1 MKKLLLLLLLI
12 TSGVWSQNLPQ
23 LQFANTQ
30 TSTGFGGT
38 IYINNSVKD
47 ASNNMYYIGIFYN
60 TADFDP
66 STNEANLT
74 SIGIYD
80 TFIAKYDAQGNYLWA
95 KNLGG
100 TAGNIINGNIT
111 IGGNF
116 LYITGSYTGT
126 VDFDPS
132 NNVSNLTS
140 VSNSDIFLARYD
152 LNGFYVLSKSIGETG
167 EISVA
172 NDIKFL
178 NNQIVI
184 TGSFTGTVDFD
195 PSTNIYN
202 LISSGSSDYFLAKY
216 SSSFVLQW
224 ANNEGVSFAEEGKSI
239 AFDSAGNIL
248 VAATKGF
255 CSTKFDYWLGNVN
268 IINTSNSV
276 VTSSQSVTQTSNS
289 CNRLLVPNLLND
301 EPDAA
306 NVIFDI
312 SFATTTGTDGSTGT
326 NLINQYVTQKTIDG
340 VLYNCYFYATGTYS
354 IATGL
359 VTLNYQYRAYDAATN
374 VFAGYLRTGTI
385 TISLLNSIS
394 YYSPF
399 IIYNKNTFIKKYT
412 NNGVAIWSKN
422 IGAASSGTANNY
434 NKINL
439 DSANNIFVTGSY
451 NISSDFDPSTNT
463 NALTPS
469 GYNGFISKYDT
480 NGNYL
485 WAKNIGTT
493 STDRVVSS
501 CLDSNGNLY
510 IIGYF
515 SATSIDMDP
524 SATGTFTLNYSDGR
538 FFFSAFD
545 TNGNFISAKSCIGYY
560 RSIVVDSNYD
570 INLSGYFSGYGDL
583 DATANTDYF
592 YSENPNAFLSKYNF
606 NGDYLFSK
614 QLGNKPA
621 LSTTNFVG
629 VDAQHKIYRAGSF
642 GGTIDLDPSATTA
655 NIISTG
661 NSSDIF
667 IAKYNTSGGYIWG
680 KTITGGLTKTISA
693 MNADSN
699 GNMYV
704 TGTYS
709 GTVDFDP
716 SANAAELIADTTLT
730 NLFIAKYDTNGNFQ
744 WVKTISGNIS
754 TPTEIVFDAIGNFY
768 FKGDYYTDVFDIDPS
783 PSNSIYLT
791 PTGAPDTYFVKF
803 NPQGNLI
810 WAKSINGLDSNSFS
824 YSGNIVVKGNYL
836 YLTGQ
841 MNGTY
846 AFDSSNSTINN
857 LTTTSPDGFLAKY
870 DLNGNYISA
879 SVLQDIDGA
888 ASSSSYSSFTV
899 DSNDNVYLTTDFV
912 GTYDLD
918 PSPNSANY
926 VTSDSNG
933 LYAISKISANGSLA
947 WVNIIPRNNY
957 NFFSPKIS
965 VNSNNQLVVLANFGG
980 ALDFDSSANDFIVTA
995 STNQNTESNTN
1006 IVLAKYNTTNGS
1018 FVAANKIDGQYE
1030 GYIESA
1036 VFDNNNDILMS
1047 GSLLGTADFDFSS
1060 SVQNLTSTSLVY
1072 SDFFYAKYN
1081 DVNLAIAEN
1090 TVENNSLVLYP
1101 NPVSDI
1107 LHIHHNEL
1115 STFEVKVLDITGK
1128 ILDNSQFTNDK
1139 GIDVSS
1145 YPQGIYFVEVLDS
1158 ATNIK
1163 STYKF
1168 IKK

>member
-1 MKKLLLLLLLI
+1 MKKLLLLLLI
-12 TSGVWSQNLPQ
+12 TSSVWSQNLPQ
-23 LQFANTQ
+23 LQFANKQ
-30 TSTGFGGT
+30 TSTGFGGG
-38 IYINNSVKD
+38 IYISNSIKD
-47 ASNNMYYIGIFYN
+47 ANNNMYYIGNFYN

-74 SIGIYD
+74 SIGTYEA
-80 TFIAKYDAQGNYLWA
+80 FIAKYDAQGNYLWA
-95 KNLGG
+95 KKIGG
-100 TAGNIINGNIT
+100 TAGSIINGNIT
-111 IGGNF
+111 IGGDF

-132 NNVSNLTS
+132 NNVFNLTS
-140 VSNSDIFLARYD
+140 VSNSDVFLARYD

-202 LISSGSSDYFLAKY
+202 LISSGAKDYFLAKF

-224 ANNEGVSFAEEGKSI
+224 ANNEGVTFAEEGKSI

-268 IINTSNSV
+268 ISNTSNSV
-276 VTSSQSVTQTSNS
+276 VTTSQSVSQTSTI

-306 NVIFDI
+306 NVVFDI

-326 NLINQYVTQKTIDG
+326 TSINQYVTQKTIDG
-340 VLYNCYFYATGTYS
+340 VLYNCNFYATGTYS

-374 VFAGYLRTGTI
+374 VYAGNLRTGTI
-385 TISLLNSIS
+385 TISLLNSTSS
-394 YYSPF
+394 YSLNS
-399 IIYNKNTFIKKYT
+399 NKNTYIKKYT
-412 NNGVAIWSKN
+412 NNGVAVWSKN
-422 IGAASSGTANNY
+422 IGAAISGTTNNY
-434 NKINL
+434 NQINL
-439 DSANNIFVTGSY
+439 DSANNIFVTGTY
-451 NISSDFDPSTNT
+451 NISSDFDSSTNT
-463 NALTPS
+463 NSLTPS

-493 STDRVVSS
+493 STDVVVSS
-501 CLDSNGNLY
+501 CLDPNGNLY

-524 SATGTFTLNYSDGR
+524 SAGIFNLNFSDGR

-545 TNGNFISAKSCIGYY
+545 TNGNFISAKSCNGYY
-560 RSIVVDSNYD
+560 RSIVIDSNYD
-570 INLSGYFSGYGDL
+570 INLSGYFSGYSDL

-680 KTITGGLTKTISA
+680 KTITGGLTKNISA

-699 GNMYV
+699 GNMYII
-704 TGTYS
+704 GTYY

-716 SANAAELIADTTLT
+716 SANAAELTADTTL
-730 NLFIAKYDTNGNFQ
+730 NNMFIAKYDTNGNFQ
-744 WVKTISGNIS
+744 WVKSISGNIS
-754 TPTEIVFDAIGNFY
+754 TPTEIVFDANSNFY
-768 FKGDYYTDVFDIDPS
+768 FKGEYNTDVFDIDPS

-791 PTGAPDTYFVKF
+791 TTGTTDTYFVKF
-803 NPQGNLI
+803 DPQGNLI
-810 WAKSINGLDSNSFS
+810 WAKSINGQDSNSTS
-824 YSGNIVVKGNYL
+824 YSRSIVVKGNYL

-841 MNGTY
+841 MQGNC

-857 LTTTSPDGFLAKY
+857 LTTASSDGFLAKY

-879 SVLQDIDGA
+879 SVLQDIDGTGG
-888 ASSSSYSSFTV
+888 SSNSSITV
-899 DSNDNVYLTTDFV
+899 DSNDNVYLITDFY

-926 VTSDSNG
+926 VTSDGNG
-933 LYAISKISANGSLA
+933 SLAISKISANGSLD
-947 WVNIIPRNNY
+947 WVNTIPFNNGY
-957 NFFSPKIS
+957 TNGFKIS
-965 VNSNNQLVVLANFGG
+965 VNSNNQLLVLANFSGV
-980 ALDFDSSANDFIVTA
+980 LDFDSSANDFIVTA

-1006 IVLAKYNTTNGS
+1006 IVLAKYNTTDGS

-1030 GYIESA
+1030 GSIDSA

-1047 GSLLGTADFDFSS
+1047 GSFSGTADFDFSS
-1060 SVQNLTSTSLVY
+1060 SIQNLTSTSLVY
-1072 SDFFYAKYN
+1072 SDSFYAKYN

-1107 LHIHHNEL
+1107 LHIHHGEL

-1145 YPQGIYFVEVLDS
+1145 YPQGIYFLEVLDS

-1168 IKK
+1168 FKK